1 MPLAVFLLIKGSFL
15 CVLVIVQ
22 VENLETSTLRIKHS
36 DDHECLKGRPTNI
49 FYSKN
54 KPFNC

>member
-1 MPLAVFLLIKGSFL
+1 MPLAVFLLIGSFL
-15 CVLVIVQ
+15 CVLAIFKVG
-22 VENLETSTLRIKHS
+22 NLETSSLHIKLS
-36 DDHECLKGRPTNI
+36 ECLKGRPTNI

>member
-22 VENLETSTLRIKHS
+22 VENLETSSLHIKLS
-36 DDHECLKGRPTNI
+36 ECLKGRPTNI